1 VKRFAGLIWIV
12 VAVMVLAVL
21 PAAADEIELKDG
33 SIIKGKVTE
42 ERPGVSYRVK
52 LTDGSEMV
60 YPVSNIEAVRYTK
73 AKGAEADEVV
83 AGGRASADYRSRYER
98 DPVAYGQATR
108 FASIYGA
115 YSIGIGDNDPE
126 DTFGGG
132 VAFHMDILRLYAEFL
147 STTDSPRVFFYGGGG
162 NLVFPL
168 IREGDVIPYIGGG
181 GGFYGFSDDDFDEV
195 ETAYVVEGIAGV
207 RMQMV
212 NLFAKYRRFVWTEED
227 FGDGWDYIQLGAGF
241 AF

>member
-1 VKRFAGLIWIV
+1 VKSLRCLIWIV
-12 VAVMVLAVL
+12 IAGLVLAVL
-21 PAAADEIELKDG
+21 PAVADEIELKDG
-33 SIIKGKVTE
+33 SIIKGRVTE

-73 AKGAEADEVV
+73 AKGAEADEPV
-83 AGGRASADYRSRYER
+83 AGGYSRSRYER
-98 DPVAYGQATR
+98 DPVPYGRATR
-108 FASIYGA
+108 FVSIYGA

-168 IREGDVIPYIGGG
+168 IREGDIIPYIGGG
-181 GGFYGFSDDDFDEV
+181 GGFYGFSNDDFDEV

-207 RMQMV
+207 RIQMV